1 MRSPDHND
9 ANLILKLYELRREPV
24 MRQARN
30 TFWDLQFKTLDDVK
44 KVLAPEHPNNPY
56 FRQVTSYWEMAAN
69 FVNRNILHAE
79 LFADNC
85 GEGLYVLAKLEP
97 FITKLRESYSPTFL
111 VQLEMVVAKNP
122 AVRERYGRIQEKVK
136 AK

>member
-9 ANLILKLYELRREPV
+9 ANLILKLYELRRETV

-44 KVLAPEHPNNPY
+44 KILAPEHPNNAY
-56 FRQVTSYWEMAAN
+56 FRQITSYWEMAAS

-97 FITKLRESYSPTFL
+97 FIEKLRETHSPTFL
-111 VQLEMVVAKNP
+111 VQLETVAEKNP
-122 AVRERYGRIQEKVK
+122 SVRERYGRIKEKVK